1 MGYND
6 KMVEK
11 KDASGSGFRQGKMI
25 RGHLAWLVCVMLAG
39 CIPPQVVQYTS
50 FHERDFSQRNQPA
63 TLQQKPAAELLNGGY
78 LLIGYLD
85 LRRNVRTCY
94 EDGQCVAH
102 SDPIPSNDDL
112 LSEAASRGGDVVS
125 LLDERTVIEQ
135 RDKSIC
141 TNTYTTVIMVNNAPQ
156 VSTHCSAYRTI
167 PGKIE
172 ARISRALIWRLD
184 PEAARGE
191 ANAHAID
198 VAMKTLEAAYREDE
212 AKTTVAT
219 GSTLSGAAKTSG
231 QNANMDE
238 LSREIYRAIG
248 DNDTRQLY
256 RLARDGKLQ
265 AWKGDNDRSALMTA
279 ISADRFDAALTLL
292 AIDRGLDRR
301 DSNGYSAVNYAAARG
316 NLSLLQELIKAG
328 YDVRQKST
336 GGASLLFSAI
346 YNPNQ
351 DNFQWLL
358 GQGLDPKERTKQD
371 ETLLMAAA
379 AAGQPKSIERLIALG
394 LDVNQGDQNG
404 ATALMYAAYRG
415 QLPAMQALLKAK
427 ARLDVVDTDGNT
439 PLHNAAAG
447 GQRDMLQL
455 LLQRGVQI
463 NAEDKKGRSPLISAM
478 ADGKWDA
485 AHYLLGR
492 GARLTTSKISA
503 EDMAGYL
510 ISKNQPEILRR
521 YLVAYPPL
529 KELMQRDPNWLQYAA
544 KSSGGETIKFLVDLG
559 ARIDHPGSDGLT
571 PLLTAC
577 SEGNQETTRALL
589 ELKADPGRRNQR
601 NQTALKIATLKGY
614 PKIVATLREFHVK
627 E

>member
-1 MGYND
+1 
-6 KMVEK
+6 MV
-11 KDASGSGFRQGKMI
+11 
-25 RGHLAWLVCVMLAG
+25 RGHLARLACVLLAG
-39 CIPPQVVQYTS
+39 CIPPQVVQYTA
-50 FHERDFSQRNQPA
+50 FHDRDFTPRNQPA

-94 EDGQCVAH
+94 ENGQCVAH
-102 SDPIPSNDDL
+102 SDPIPSHDNL

-135 RDKSIC
+135 RNKSVC
-141 TNTYTTVIMVNNAPQ
+141 VNTSTSVVMVNNVPQ
-156 VSTHCSAYRTI
+156 VTTHCTAYQTI

-198 VAMKTLEAAYREDE
+198 VAMKTLEAAYRTDE
-212 AKTTVAT
+212 AKTASPT
-219 GSTLSGAAKTSG
+219 GSTLAGAAGKSA
-231 QNANMDE
+231 QNAGTDE

-265 AWKGDNDRSALMTA
+265 AWKGDKDRSALMTA
-279 ISADRFDAALTLL
+279 ISADRFDAARTLL
-292 AIDRGLDRR
+292 AIDPGLDRR
-301 DSNGYSAVNYAAARG
+301 DVNGYSAINYAAARG
-316 NLSLLQELIKAG
+316 SLSLLQELIKAG
-328 YDVRQKST
+328 YDVRKKSA

-351 DNFQWLL
+351 DIFQWLL
-358 GQGLDPKERTKQD
+358 DQGLDPQERTAQG
-371 ETLLMAAA
+371 ETVLMAAA
-379 AAGQPKSIERLIALG
+379 AAGQPKSIQRLIALG
-394 LDVNQGDQNG
+394 LDVNRSDQYG
-404 ATALMYAAYRG
+404 GTALMYAAHSG
-415 QLPAMQALLKAK
+415 QLPAMQVLLKAK
-427 ARLDVVDTDGNT
+427 AALDVADADGNT
-439 PLHNAAAG
+439 PLHSAAAG
-447 GQRDMLQL
+447 GQRDVLQM
-455 LLQRGVQI
+455 LLQRGVPI
-463 NAEDKKGRSPLISAM
+463 NAEDKKGRSPVIAAM
-478 ADGKWDA
+478 MGGKWDA
-485 AHYLLGR
+485 AHLLLAH
-492 GARLTTSKISA
+492 GARLTTSTLSA
-503 EDMAGYL
+503 EDIAKYL
-510 ISKNQPEILRR
+510 ISRNQPELLRR

-544 KSSGGETIKFLVDLG
+544 RTSGGETIRFLAGLG

-577 SEGNQETTRALL
+577 SEGNQETVRALL
-589 ELKADPGRRNQR
+589 ELKADHTRRNQR

-614 PKIVATLREFHVK
+614 PKIVETLREFQVK